1 MRTLH
6 GASAA
11 AVAALAL
18 GLIVVPPAHATG
30 GATTSATTVEEL
42 PYAVDS
48 SNQAAWWNPLDVV
61 GDVTYFA
68 FNAPATEA
76 ARHEVHL
83 ASRAADGTWTEG
95 CLRATA
101 GAACVTFADDNGHNQ
116 PSIVVDGDGT
126 IHAFVSMHNEQ
137 WNVFRS
143 DTAGDVRTMVDRTST
158 MPDLDVDITYP
169 VTARGPDGDAWV
181 LVRTGTDAD
190 GAREGVLYRFD
201 RDVGSWARETTIAA
215 ATGYSF
221 YPDDLEVSP
230 DGRVHVLWEWG
241 PFPADPARHL
251 GSYAVYDPATGT
263 LADVTGA
270 TVSGPITPTSAGA
283 VVWRP
288 FLPDESIGTYTPAVQ
303 SAKLALDG
311 SSLAGIGYRFVE
323 KDRTAYDARFARWNG
338 SAWADEKVVDSASL
352 GEGVA
357 TSAAIDVTHAGS
369 TTRLY
374 TVVTA
379 QVCGEVRSRA
389 VVAERDDATS
399 AWSYAGIGETR
410 LGQQRLRAQE
420 RSTDDADVVYL
431 SAPVASP
438 ARLTRAVVPRDAP
451 VGPATSLADLVADLR
466 DDPGGVNVALGATA
480 TSSSSLRADTGP
492 ERAVD
497 GVCSDASRWISAVG
511 DTAPWISVDLAAP
524 TALEVVRVRSGYSAD
539 SGSAAVLRS
548 FDVQVRTP
556 TGWTSIGSVA
566 ANTQRL
572 VSIPAAGVVA
582 DGVRL
587 LISDPSASAT
597 DVARVFEIEAI
608 AVE

>member
-1 MRTLH
+1 MRTLR
-6 GASAA
+6 GGSAA

-18 GLIVVPPAHATG
+18 GLIVARPAHAEG
-30 GATTSATTVEEL
+30 GATATVEEL
-42 PYAVDS
+42 PFAVDS

-61 GDVTYFA
+61 GDVTFLA
-68 FNAPATEA
+68 FNAPAPQA

-95 CLRATA
+95 CLRTTA
-101 GAACVTFADDNGHNQ
+101 GAACVTFVDDNGHNQ
-116 PSIVVDGDGT
+116 PSIVVDGDGV

-137 WNVFRS
+137 WNYFRS
-143 DTAGDVRTMVDRTST
+143 DTAGDVRTMVDRTAT

-169 VTARGPDGDAWV
+169 VTARGADGDAWV

-190 GAREGVLYRFD
+190 GAREGVLYHFD
-201 RDVGSWARETTIAA
+201 RDAGSWARETTIAA

-263 LADVTGA
+263 LADVAGT
-270 TVSGPITPTSAGA
+270 TVSGPITPASAGA

-288 FLPDESIGTYTPAVQ
+288 FSPGEAIGSYTPAVQ

-323 KDRTAYDARFARWNG
+323 KDRSAYDARFARWDG
-338 SAWADEKVVDSASL
+338 SAWADEKVVDTAAL
-352 GEGVA
+352 GDGVA
-357 TSAAIDVTHAGS
+357 TSAAVDVTRAGS

-399 AWSYAGIGETR
+399 TWSYAGVGEAR
-410 LGQQRLRAQE
+410 LGQQRLRAHE

-431 SAPVASP
+431 SAPVAAP
-438 ARLTRAVVPRDAP
+438 ARLSHAVVPRDGP
-451 VGPATSLADLVADLR
+451 VGPVTSLSELVADLR

-480 TSSSSLRADTGP
+480 TASSSLRADTGP

-511 DTAPWISVDLAAP
+511 DTAPWISLDLTAPAAL
-524 TALEVVRVRSGYSAD
+524 AEVRVRSGYSAEA
-539 SGSAAVLRS
+539 GSAAVLRS
-548 FDVQVRTP
+548 FEVQVRTS
-556 TGWTSIGSVA
+556 TGWTTIGSA
-566 ANTQRL
+566 TANTQRL
-572 VSIPAAGVVA
+572 VSIPVAGVVA

>member
-1 MRTLH
+1 MRTLR
-6 GASAA
+6 GGSAA

-18 GLIVVPPAHATG
+18 GLIVAPPAHAEG
-30 GATTSATTVEEL
+30 GATATVEEL
-42 PYAVDS
+42 PFAVDS

-61 GDVTYFA
+61 GDVTFFA
-68 FNAPATEA
+68 FNAPAPQA

-95 CLRATA
+95 CLRTTA
-101 GAACVTFADDNGHNQ
+101 GAACVTFVDDNGHNQ
-116 PSIVVDGDGT
+116 PSIVVDGDGV

-137 WNVFRS
+137 WNYFRS

-169 VTARGPDGDAWV
+169 VTARGADGDAWV

-190 GAREGVLYRFD
+190 GAREGVLYHFD
-201 RDVGSWARETTIAA
+201 RDAGSWARETTIAA

-221 YPDDLEVSP
+221 YPDDLEVSA

-263 LADVTGA
+263 LADVTGT
-270 TVSGPITPTSAGA
+270 TVSGPITPASAGA

-288 FLPDESIGTYTPAVQ
+288 FSPGESIGSYTPAVQ

-323 KDRTAYDARFARWNG
+323 KDRSAYDARFARWNG
-338 SAWADEKVVDSASL
+338 SAWVDEKVVDTAAL
-352 GEGVA
+352 GDGVA
-357 TSAAIDVTHAGS
+357 TAAAVDVTRAGS

-389 VVAERDDATS
+389 VVAERDDTTS
-399 AWSYAGIGETR
+399 GWSYAGIGEAR

-431 SAPVASP
+431 SAPVAAP
-438 ARLTRAVVPRDAP
+438 ARLSHAVVPRGAP
-451 VGPATSLADLVADLR
+451 VGPVTSLSELVADLR

-480 TSSSSLRADTGP
+480 TASSSLRADTGP

-511 DTAPWISVDLAAP
+511 DTAPWISLDLTAPAAL
-524 TALEVVRVRSGYSAD
+524 AEVRVRSGYSAEA
-539 SGSAAVLRS
+539 GSAAVLRS
-548 FDVQVRTP
+548 FEVQVRMS
-556 TGWTSIGSVA
+556 TGWTTIGSA
-566 ANTQRL
+566 TANTQRL

>member
-1 MRTLH
+1 MRTLR

-11 AVAALAL
+11 AIAALAL
-18 GLIVVPPAHATG
+18 VLIVAPSAHANA
-30 GATTSATTVEEL
+30 GATAVEDL
-42 PYAVDS
+42 PFAVDS

-61 GDVTYFA
+61 GGVTYFA
-68 FNAPATEA
+68 FNAPATQA
-76 ARHEVHL
+76 SRHEVHL
-83 ASRAADGTWTEG
+83 ASRGSDGGWTEG
-95 CLRATA
+95 CLRATP
-101 GAACVTFADDNGHNQ
+101 GAACVTFVDDNGHNQ
-116 PSIVVDGDGT
+116 PSIVIDGDGI

-137 WNVFRS
+137 WNYFRS

-169 VTARGPDGDAWV
+169 VTARGVDGDAWV

-190 GAREGVLYRFD
+190 GAREGVLYHYD
-201 RDVGSWARETTIAA
+201 RDAGTWARETTIAA

-251 GSYAVYDPATGT
+251 GSYAVYDPAAGT
-263 LADVTGA
+263 LTDAAGSAIV
-270 TVSGPITPTSAGA
+270 GPITPTTAGA
-283 VVWRP
+283 VIWRP
-288 FLPDESIGTYTPAVQ
+288 FLDGETIRSYTPAVQ

-311 SSLAGIGYRFVE
+311 SVLAGIGYRFVE
-323 KDRTAYDARFARWNG
+323 KDRTAYDARFARWDG
-338 SAWADEKVVDSASL
+338 STWVDEVVVDSASL
-352 GEGVA
+352 GDGVA
-357 TSAAIDVTHAGS
+357 TSAAVDVTRAGS

-389 VVAERDDATS
+389 VVAERDDAAS
-399 AWSYAGIGETR
+399 AWSFAGVGEAR
-410 LGQQRLRAQE
+410 VGQQRLRAQT
-420 RSTDDADVVYL
+420 RSTDAADVVYL
-431 SAPVASP
+431 SAPVAAP
-438 ARLTRAVVPRDAP
+438 ARLSRAVVPRDVA
-451 VGPATSLADLVADLR
+451 VGPATSLQALVADLR

-480 TSSSSLRADTGP
+480 TASSSLRADTGP
-492 ERAVD
+492 ELAVD
-497 GVCSDASRWISAVG
+497 GVCTDTSRWISAVG
-511 DTAPWISVDLAAP
+511 DTAPWISLSLTVP
-524 TALEVVRVRSGYSAD
+524 SALEEVRVRSGYSAD
-539 SGSAAVLRS
+539 AGTAAVLRS
-548 FDVQVRTP
+548 FEVQVHIP
-556 TGWTSIGSVA
+556 TGWTSLGSVV

-572 VSIPAAGVVA
+572 VSVPAEGVVA

-608 AVE
+608 AVD

>member
-1 MRTLH
+1 MRFLR
-6 GASAA
+6 GGSAA
-11 AVAALAL
+11 AIAALTL
-18 GLIVVPPAHATG
+18 GLVVAPSAHAVG
-30 GATTSATTVEEL
+30 GVPTVEEL
-42 PYAVDS
+42 PFAVDS

-68 FNAPATEA
+68 FNAPAAQA

-83 ASRAADGTWTEG
+83 ASRAADGTWAEG
-95 CLRATA
+95 CLRTSP
-101 GAACVTFADDNGHNQ
+101 GAACVTFVDDNGHNQ
-116 PSIVVDGDGT
+116 PSIVVDGDGV

-137 WNVFRS
+137 WNYFRS
-143 DTAGDVRTMVDRTST
+143 DTAGDVSTMVDRTST

-169 VTARGPDGDAWV
+169 VTARGADGDAWV

-190 GAREGVLYRFD
+190 GAREGVLYHYD
-201 RDVGSWARETTIAA
+201 RSAGSWGRETTIAA
-215 ATGYSF
+215 AKGYSF

-251 GSYAVYDPATGT
+251 GSYAVYDPATGS
-263 LADVTGA
+263 LADAAGA
-270 TVSGPITPTSAGA
+270 TVPGPITPASTGA
-283 VVWRP
+283 IVWRP
-288 FLPDESIGTYTPAVQ
+288 FLTGETIRSYTPAVQ

-311 SSLAGIGYRFVE
+311 SALAGIGYRFVE
-323 KDRTAYDARFARWNG
+323 KDRTAYDARFVRWDG
-338 SAWADEKVVDSASL
+338 SSWIDEKVVDSAAL
-352 GEGVA
+352 GDGVA
-357 TSAAIDVTHAGS
+357 TSAAVDLTRAGS

-389 VVAERDDATS
+389 IVAERADTAA
-399 AWSYAGIGETR
+399 AWTYAAVGESR
-410 LGQQRLRAQE
+410 LGQQRLRAQT

-431 SAPVASP
+431 SAPAAAP
-438 ARLTRAVVPRDAP
+438 ARLARAVVPRDAA
-451 VGPATSLADLVADLR
+451 VGPATSLSTLVSDLR

-480 TSSSSLRADTGP
+480 TASSSLRADTGP
-492 ERAVD
+492 ALAVD

-511 DTAPWISVDLAAP
+511 DTAPWISLSLTAP
-524 TALEVVRVRSGYSAD
+524 ATLDEVRVRSGYSAD

-548 FDVQVRTP
+548 FEVQVHTP
-556 TGWTSIGSVA
+556 TGWTSLGSVT

-572 VSIPAAGVVA
+572 VTVPAGGVVA

-587 LISDPSASAT
+587 LISDPSASTT

-608 AVE
+608 AVD

>member
-1 MRTLH
+1 MWTLRR
-6 GASAA
+6 ASAA
-11 AVAALAL
+11 AVAGLAL
-18 GLIVVPPAHATG
+18 GLIAAPPAYATG
-30 GATTSATTVEEL
+30 AATTSATTVEEL
-42 PYAVDS
+42 PFAVDS

-61 GDVTYFA
+61 GEVTFFA
-68 FNAPATEA
+68 FNAPATQA

-83 ASRAADGTWTEG
+83 ASRSADGTWTEG

-116 PSIVVDGDGT
+116 PSIVVDGDGI

-137 WNVFRS
+137 WNSFRS

-169 VTARGPDGDAWV
+169 VTARGANGDAWV

-190 GAREGVLYRFD
+190 GAREGVLYHFD
-201 RDVGSWARETTIAA
+201 RDAGSWARETTIAA

-263 LADVTGA
+263 LADAAGTA
-270 TVSGPITPTSAGA
+270 VSGPITPASGGA

-288 FLPDESIGTYTPAVQ
+288 FSADETIGSYTPAVQ

-323 KDRTAYDARFARWNG
+323 KDRTAYDAHFARWNG
-338 SAWADEKVVDSASL
+338 SAWVDEKVVDAAAL
-352 GEGVA
+352 GDGVA
-357 TSAAIDVTHAGS
+357 TSAAVDVTRAGS

-389 VVAERDDATS
+389 VVAERDDVTS
-399 AWSYAGIGETR
+399 TWSFAGVGEAR

-431 SAPVASP
+431 SAPVAAP
-438 ARLTRAVVPRDAP
+438 ARLSWAVVPRDAP
-451 VGPATSLADLVADLR
+451 VGPSASLSDLVADLR
-466 DDPGGVNVALGATA
+466 DAPGGVNVALGATA
-480 TSSSSLRADTGP
+480 TASSSLRADTGP

-511 DTAPWISVDLAAP
+511 DTAPWISLSLAAP
-524 TALEVVRVRSGYSAD
+524 AALEEVRVRSGYSAE

-548 FDVQVRTP
+548 FEVQVRTS

-572 VSIPAAGVVA
+572 VRFPAAGVAA
-582 DGVRL
+582 DAVRL

-608 AVE
+608 AVD

>member
-1 MRTLH
+1 MRFLR
-6 GASAA
+6 GGSAA
-11 AVAALAL
+11 AIAALAL
-18 GLIVVPPAHATG
+18 GLVVAPSAHAVG
-30 GATTSATTVEEL
+30 GAPTVEEL
-42 PYAVDS
+42 PFAVDS

-68 FNAPATEA
+68 FNAPAAQA

-95 CLRATA
+95 CLRTSP
-101 GAACVTFADDNGHNQ
+101 GAACVTFVDDNGHNQ
-116 PSIVVDGDGT
+116 PSIVVDGDGV

-137 WNVFRS
+137 WNYFRS

-169 VTARGPDGDAWV
+169 VTARGADGDAWV

-190 GAREGVLYRFD
+190 GAREGVLYHYD
-201 RDVGSWARETTIAA
+201 RDAGSWERETTIAA
-215 ATGYSF
+215 AKGYSF

-251 GSYAVYDPATGT
+251 GSYAVYDPATGL
-263 LADVTGA
+263 LADAAGA
-270 TVSGPITPTSAGA
+270 AVAGPITPASAGA

-288 FLPDESIGTYTPAVQ
+288 FQPDETIRSYTPAVQ

-311 SSLAGIGYRFVE
+311 SALAGIGYRFVE
-323 KDRTAYDARFARWNG
+323 KDRTAYDARFVRWGG
-338 SAWADEKVVDSASL
+338 SAWIDEKVVDSAAL
-352 GEGVA
+352 GDGVA
-357 TSAAIDVTHAGS
+357 TSAAVDVTRAGS

-389 VVAERDDATS
+389 VVAERADTAT
-399 AWSYAGIGETR
+399 AWTYAGVGEAR
-410 LGQQRLRAQE
+410 LGQQRLRAQT
-420 RSTDDADVVYL
+420 RSSDDADVVYL
-431 SAPVASP
+431 SAPAVSP
-438 ARLTRAVVPRDAP
+438 ARLARAVVPRDAA

-480 TSSSSLRADTGP
+480 TASSSLRADTGP
-492 ERAVD
+492 ALAVD

-511 DTAPWISVDLAAP
+511 DTAPWISLSLTAP
-524 TALEVVRVRSGYSAD
+524 AALEEVRVRSGYSAD

-548 FDVQVRTP
+548 FEVQVHSA
-556 TGWTSIGSVA
+556 TGWTSLGSVT
-566 ANTQRL
+566 ANTKRL
-572 VSIPAAGVVA
+572 VSISAAGAVA

-587 LISDPSASAT
+587 LISDPSASTT

-608 AVE
+608 AVD